1 MHSST
6 ELNSRSF
13 EVRVGDAPA
22 SIDDLLPGFD
32 ERDRLGV
39 VVRQP
44 LGAVG
49 ASTLLLAAVT
59 AFYDIQRAKS
69 KEFFIYPDNFTFHV
83 GRRHGDHS
91 MLEVWPGH
99 KEVVVTDDAEELLRA
114 INDRAV
120 TRLLVPDGEP
130 TKVRFDRETLASA
143 ENRIVSAFVYS
154 PAGRVAG
161 ADVTI
166 AGNEVS
172 ESYVKAVLDPDDLV
186 RMIGDA
192 ADTYAQAV
200 ASRGDEVPKDVRARL
215 GAQRAGLL
223 EDGRPVETFRRLGLD
238 DALALLSD
246 RGG

>member
-6 ELNSRSF
+6 ELDSRSF
-13 EVRVGDAPA
+13 EVQVGDAPA

-39 VVRQP
+39 VVREP
-44 LGAVG
+44 LGAIG

-69 KEFFIYPDNFTFHV
+69 KDFFIYPDNFTFHL

-99 KEVVVTDDAEELLRA
+99 KEVIVTDDAEELLRA
-114 INDRAV
+114 INDRAI
-120 TRLLVPDGEP
+120 TRMLVPDGEP
-130 TKVRFDRETLASA
+130 AKVRFDRETLASA
-143 ENRIVSAFVYS
+143 KNRIASAFAYS
-154 PAGRVAG
+154 PAGRVAR

-172 ESYVKAVLDPDDLV
+172 ESYVNAVLDPDDLV

-200 ASRGDEVPKDVRARL
+200 ASRADEVPKEVRSRL
-215 GAQRAGLL
+215 RAQRAGVL
-223 EDGRPVETFRRLGLD
+223 EDGRPVETYRRLTLD
-238 DALALLSD
+238 EALALL
-246 RGG
+246 GAAG